1 MVAVENVL
9 LAAVSVFALA
19 LTLIASL
26 AYRRTRDIHLVFL
39 AAAFAVFFTKGLI
52 LTISLFTTP
61 LTLGQFFLLSGG
73 LDLVILA
80 LFYGF
85 TLRR

>member
-1 MVAVENVL
+1 MH
-9 LAAVSVFALA
+9 
-19 LTLIASL
+19 LI
-26 AYRRTRDIHLVFL
+26 FL
-39 AAAFAVFFTKGLI
+39 AAAFAVFFTKGLV
-52 LTISLFTTP
+52 LTISLFTSP